1 MAFARRFGKSYL
13 HRARSLRVAGPGRSA
28 PPTRLRSR
36 FGGRISP
43 VLLMRQ
49 RRGARGGFFK
59 DVFKGVKK
67 IVNTVTKVPVIGTV
81 AKVAV
86 GSLPI
91 VGQVTTAVNA
101 FKKKTPV
108 GIAASPVGGVP
119 MAAASGAAPPN
130 YGGTKEGISQGYI
143 RRPRRKRRKAKA
155 SKRKGKRSGG
165 GSAKQRAARAR
176 FAAAARKGKIRKGQR
191 L

>member
-13 HRARSLRVAGPGRSA
+13 QRARSLRAAGPGRPS
-28 PPTRLRSR
+28 PPTRLRTR
-36 FGGRISP
+36 FGGRTNYVSMI
-43 VLLMRQ
+43 RA
-49 RRGARGGFFK
+49 RRHARGGFFK

-119 MAAASGAAPPN
+119 MAAVAGAAPVSVAPP
-130 YGGTKEGISQGYI
+130 TA
-143 RRPRRKRRKAKA
+143 RAPRRKRRKATT
-155 SKRKGKRSGG
+155 KRKATKRKAKSGG

-176 FAAAARKGKIRKGQR
+176 FAAAARKGKIKKGQR